1 MIKHG
6 IAPYLECSSKGY
18 TPLSAFRARLK
29 GRDNKSIEEIYQA
42 AKIFEDGTTGLH
54 WKEAKGKKAVNME
67 AIGKLYQQLWEEYFE
82 ENPELYEKISKYQ
95 GFSDMF
101 GQEGHNCQ
109 ASTVYNLWVKYQLRK
124 LPMLEEKYSQY
135 IANIKN
141 DEHFDVYCGRA
152 KGEKGQFGNP
162 FTHIP
167 HGTSAIVVPTVN
179 HALAHYRYYLIN
191 KINDDPQ
198 FLNKVKAL
206 KGKVLGCFCKGKHS
220 CHTIF
225 LAALANHE

>member
-6 IAPYLECSSKGY
+6 LAPYLECSSKGY
-18 TPLSAFRARLK
+18 TPLSAFYARLK

-54 WKEAKGKKAVNME
+54 WKQAKGKKAVNIE
-67 AIGKLYQQLWEEYFE
+67 ALSTLYQQLWEEYFE
-82 ENPELYEKISKYQ
+82 ENPELYHKIQQYQ

-109 ASTVYNLWVKYQLRK
+109 ATAIYNIWVKYQLRK

-167 HGTSAIVVPTVN
+167 HGTSAIVVPSVN

-191 KINDDPQ
+191 KIHDDPQ
-198 FLNKVKAL
+198 FLHKAKAL
-206 KGKVLGCFCKGKHS
+206 KGKVLGCFCKGSHS